1 MDQPLVTVYITNYNY
16 GNYLTRSVESVLEQS
31 LQDFELLI
39 IDDGSTD
46 HSCTLIETYRHLP
59 KVQIIYQ
66 QNKGLNVT
74 NNIAMRAASG
84 KYLMRLDAD
93 DYLHPEALQAM
104 TRVLEAD
111 ELLGLVF
118 PDYYYVDAEGNTTGE
133 ERRHN
138 FEKEVS
144 LYDQPAHGA
153 CTMIRLEFLKQLG
166 GYNESFTCQDGY
178 DLWIKFVTKHKV
190 TNINRPLFYY
200 RRHQQ
205 NLTNNEER
213 ILHTRQKIK
222 ELFVKTH
229 YSLPAAV
236 AIIPVRPQYIGGVN
250 WPLFDTGQGTV
261 LERKV
266 AVCAQADSLQT
277 IVLTAGDDA
286 LLDHMQ
292 YLAAHYPRVKV
303 IERPAE
309 LAQSSETL
317 SKTIQLCLDALTA
330 DHQQADVLLT
340 VTLDYPWLT
349 PQVIEDVV
357 HTQVLFKTETVLT
370 VRPDDRMYFQHHGH
384 SLVPILNQDKF
395 TRLEREAL
403 YRGAGGV
410 ALTTTD
416 HFMETHSML
425 GGSIGHVVVDAKVAA
440 SVHNAFELEV
450 YRTLMNHA

>member
-1 MDQPLVTVYITNYNY
+1 MQQPLVTVYITNYNY
-16 GNYLTRSVESVLEQS
+16 GKYLTQSVESVLGQT

-46 HSCTLIETYRHLP
+46 HSRTLIETYRSKP
-59 KVQIIYQ
+59 CVQIIYQ

-93 DYLHPEALQAM
+93 DYLHPEALEAM
-104 TRVLEAD
+104 TQVLETDDAM
-111 ELLGLVF
+111 GLVF
-118 PDYYYVDAEGNTTGE
+118 PDYYYVDAQGNITGE

-178 DLWIKFVTKHKV
+178 DLWIKFVTRHKV
-190 TNINRPLFYY
+190 TNINKPLFYY
-200 RRHQQ
+200 RRHSQ

-229 YSLPAAV
+229 YTIPDAT
-236 AIIPVRPQYIGGVN
+236 AIIPVRPQYIGGIN
-250 WPLFDTGQGTV
+250 WPLFDTGNGTV

-266 AVCAQADSLQT
+266 AVCAQAESLQKV
-277 IVLTAGDDA
+277 VLTAGDSS
-286 LLDHMQ
+286 LLEHMHH
-292 YLAAHYPRVKV
+292 LAQKYPRVMV
-303 IERPAE
+303 VERPAE
-309 LAQSSETL
+309 LAQTSETL
-317 SKTIQLCLDALTA
+317 SKTIQLCLETLAAAGHRTEL
-330 DHQQADVLLT
+330 LLT

-357 HTQVLFKTETVLT
+357 HTQVLFKTDTVLT

-384 SLVPILNQDKF
+384 SLVPILNQNKF

-410 ALTTTD
+410 ALTTFD
-416 HFMETHSML
+416 HFSDNQSML
-425 GGSIGHVVVDAKVAA
+425 GNSIGHVVVDARVAA
-440 SVHNAFELEV
+440 SVHNSFELEV
-450 YRTLMNHA
+450 YASLSKTA